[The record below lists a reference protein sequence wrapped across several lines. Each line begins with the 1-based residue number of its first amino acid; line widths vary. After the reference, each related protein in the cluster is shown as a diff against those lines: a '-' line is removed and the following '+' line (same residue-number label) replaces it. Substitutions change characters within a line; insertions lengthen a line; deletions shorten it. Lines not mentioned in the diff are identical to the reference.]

1 MCLPSVHLHCI
12 ILLHRLAPFH
22 RILARIRI
30 RTRLFICLAAHNRH
44 RLDLDHLQL
53 TINNQPH
60 SLLFMPHSPF
70 SYLFLLPYMGWEWLT
85 CVTSYLFDTS
95 VSAFSLKSTT
105 RMNNADVDADDDL
118 TPSTKRKL
126 GYSTPVEIGN
136 SKKHKKGHIEM
147 RVLLPQSVHS
157 LFQKHSSSST
167 ASLSSSPSSSPTN
180 RATASASASAF
191 STNTNNTTT
200 NANVTATAGS
210 SLFATL
216 RIPHFPTCTQ
226 CLKCNRYIHKSY
238 QNPNF
243 SGKYNPSV
251 MYPRNRELVCLDN
264 KVEYYSVFECK
275 ICRTEYAP
283 YSMPAQCIE
292 PSLCLANPPC
302 ACVQSYLV
310 QCFTQTN
317 TDMSATANE
326 PSVSFSSQWRHKG
339 SNDSSGRSA
348 GSSVIIYGT
357 GALHASTRSSTRSR
371 SSARSSARRVSFI
384 GSFSSR
390 KNEYMVHPIREHD
403 VSSASAS
410 ASVTASVAAPS
421 PSQPTITAGD
431 TKQT

>member
-70 SYLFLLPYMGWEWLT
+70 SYLFLLPCMGWEWLT
-85 CVTSYLFDTS
+85 RVTSYLFDTS
-95 VSAFSLKSTT
+95 VSVFSLKSTT
-105 RMNNADVDADDDL
+105 RMNNTDVDADDDL
-118 TPSTKRKL
+118 TPSIKRKL
-126 GYSTPVEIGN
+126 GYSTLVETGN
-136 SKKHKKGHIEM
+136 NKKKGHIEM
-147 RVLLPQSVHS
+147 KVLLPLPQSVHS
-157 LFQKHSSSST
+157 FFQKHSSAST
-167 ASLSSSPSSSPTN
+167 ASLHSSPSSSPTN
-180 RATASASASAF
+180 HAMGSASVFGS
-191 STNTNNTTT
+191 ST
-200 NANVTATAGS
+200 NANIIAPLSTA
-210 SLFATL
+210 
-216 RIPHFPTCTQ
+216 PHFPTCTQ

-310 QCFTQTN
+310 QCFTQTLPDTFDVTNELDTN
-317 TDMSATANE
+317 TNNGTIQ
-326 PSVSFSSQWRHKG
+326 PSFYSQLRHKG

-348 GSSVIIYGT
+348 GSSVVIYGT

-390 KNEYMVHPIREHD
+390 KNEYTVHPIREHD

-421 PSQPTITAGD
+421 PSQPTTTAGD